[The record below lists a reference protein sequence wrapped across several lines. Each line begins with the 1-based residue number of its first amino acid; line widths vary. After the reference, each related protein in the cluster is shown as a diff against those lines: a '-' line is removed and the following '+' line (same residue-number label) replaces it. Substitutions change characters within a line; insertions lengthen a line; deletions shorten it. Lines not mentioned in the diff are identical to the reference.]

1 MQAEDLAIL
10 ERITNQI
17 SSATNLLTPV
27 WNSWMSKVA
36 ELAGGARSA
45 QPQLAAAA
53 SSLTNGGGGTTQK
66 TQENDSKQQLAARR
80 DADPAQAL
88 RTAAAAG
95 SADLLSLA
103 TNLATS
109 GSMSVNITNAGVQSG
124 AALARASAGS
134 DPKARSAALSEA
146 LVDTVDA
153 AEQAAMFVQAGLAAG
168 QTGTQDLPASAAANP
183 SAAAVTVPG
192 GSSSASGRNSPPY
205 SDWPRKS
212 VTQPARS
219 DATRAGL
226 SPTVADQLR
235 WEQRSAR
242 SGGRPAAP
250 SGGTGAD
257 GKPSASS
264 GGAAGVQS
272 GSGDGVRLG
281 HLIPERT
288 EAQQAAAKA
297 KVVEALNKAQAAAE
311 EAAAMTVSLMAAVEH
326 ADKVGAWPTS
336 SPILSLR
343 TVIAKRMEAVARLT
357 QAKAQAP
364 AKREDA
370 MHALGAHPD
379 DVSGKS

>member
-1 MQAEDLAIL
+1 
-10 ERITNQI
+10 
-17 SSATNLLTPV
+17 
-27 WNSWMSKVA
+27 MSKVA
-36 ELAGGARSA
+36 GLAGGARSA

-53 SSLTNGGGGTTQK
+53 SSLTNGGGGAPQK
-66 TQENDSKQQLAARR
+66 TQKPQKNGSKQQAAARR

-88 RTAAAAG
+88 RSAAAAG

-109 GSMSVNITNAGVQSG
+109 GSMSGSITNTGVQSA
-124 AALARASAGS
+124 AALARASARS

-146 LVDTVDA
+146 LIDTVDA

-168 QTGTQDLPASAAANP
+168 QTGTQDLASSAAANP

-192 GSSSASGRNSPPY
+192 GSSSASGRKSPPY

-235 WEQRSAR
+235 WEQQSAR

-250 SGGTGAD
+250 AGGAGAND
-257 GKPSASS
+257 KPSPPS

-272 GSGDGVRLG
+272 GSGNGVRLRDMT
-281 HLIPERT
+281 PERT

-336 SPILSLR
+336 SPISSLR

-357 QAKAQAP
+357 QAKGQAP

-379 DVSGKS
+379 DVGGKL